1 MCAVYDAPVTFEPG
15 FSLNDCLEK
24 GPPLQNKLWD
34 ILIKTIFRPAV
45 SCGDIE
51 KEILQ
56 IRIRQNER
64 DCLRFHWNIRL
75 QGSFSS

>member
-1 MCAVYDAPVTFEPG
+1 MCAVYDASVTSEPG

-34 ILIKTIFRPAV
+34 ILIRTRFRPVV